1 MRFELVTECKEIEI
15 LPEQEKYISSIEK
28 INKALQQEKNYGFD
42 IYIDEYKIGFILLRQ
57 FYEDSFFL
65 WDYIID
71 KKFQNKGYGT
81 SALINLLEFLE
92 KEFCANVVTT
102 TYIWGNEHAKYIYEK
117 VGFIETDVV
126 DEDGIHE
133 INLKIVL

>member
-1 MRFELVTECKEIEI
+1 MRFESINECKDIEI

-28 INKALQQEKNYGFD
+28 INKALQEERNYGFN
-42 IYIDEYKIGFILLRQ
+42 IYNNERKIGFVLLRQ
-57 FYEDSFFL
+57 FSEDSFFL

-71 KKFQNKGYGT
+71 RRFQNKGYGT
-81 SALINLLEFLE
+81 NALVKLLDFLR
-92 KEFCANVVTT
+92 KEFYASVVTT

-126 DEDGIHE
+126 DEEGIYE
-133 INLKIVL
+133 VNLKIIL